1 MNHFHCKNTH
11 VRRVRWAWT
20 ACAAAA
26 ATLAQAQTD
35 AGPSAPSQQRNA
47 AIVTITAGRP
57 SSLPTQIP
65 TTVEGITGA
74 EVEAR
79 INATDSEDA
88 LKYLPSLLVRKR
100 YIGDY
105 NHAVLSSRAS
115 GTGNSARSMVYA
127 DGILLSN
134 FLGNGAG
141 FTPRWGLVTPE
152 EIDRVDVLYGPFS
165 AAYPGNSVG
174 AVVDYVT
181 KMPTRFEAH
190 AKLGTFTAPFKL
202 YNTDDTFSGQQASVS
217 VGDRQGA
224 FAWWFNVN
232 RLESQG
238 QPLTFPTKLVS
249 ATTTAAGTPVT
260 GAVAGL
266 DKSNIPWW
274 LIGDA
279 TRYDT
284 VQNHAKAKLALD
296 LAPGVRAQLTLGW
309 WENATMGQSNS
320 YLRRVSDGT
329 PFTSGVATIE
339 GRNYT
344 VSATDFNQNRDALSH
359 EMQGLSVQ
367 SRTGGRFDWEVAA
380 SAFDYTRD
388 TSRAPTVAK
397 PLADSGGAGRITDLS
412 GTGWRTWALKGVWR
426 PSSAHQADM
435 GLQQDVYDWRQ
446 RIDNA
451 SDWINGGPTTPV
463 SSFGGTTSL
472 RSLYAQDSWSPT
484 ATIKGVLGVR
494 FEQWRA
500 RDGAKTTGSAAP
512 VDFVNRSENWLSP
525 KAALGWQ
532 AGEDWALK
540 LSTGRAVRAPTVGEL
555 FQGNAVVTTGTT
567 SVPDVVTNPNLKPE
581 KSWTTEF
588 SVERSLGG
596 GRLRTTLFHENTT
609 DALYS
614 QAIAGTSPI
623 VNSVQNIDRIRTLGL
638 ETALDAPDLLMKGLD
653 LQASLTYADSKIMA
667 NSSYVSTPGD
677 TIGKQ
682 QPRVPKWRAS
692 LLASWRVTPWL
703 SASYGMRYGSEQFG
717 TLNNSDPNGFAY
729 QAFSKYFTT
738 DLRLRF
744 VFNKHWS
751 AALGIDNL
759 NNATYWNFH
768 PYPQRTVNAEL
779 KVDL

>member
-1 MNHFHCKNTH
+1 LTPRFPSQAA
-11 VRRVRWAWT
+11 RRSRRPLSALALAIT
-20 ACAAAA
+20 AAFPLCS
-26 ATLAQAQTD
+26 AQAQTAD
-35 AGPSAPSQQRNA
+35 TAQQRNA
-47 AIVTITAGRP
+47 AIVTITGGRP

-65 TTVEGITGA
+65 TTIEGITGA
-74 EVEAR
+74 EVETR

-88 LKYLPSLLVRKR
+88 LKYFPSLLVRKR

-181 KMPTRFEAH
+181 KMPKRFEAH

-202 YNTDDTFSGQQASVS
+202 YNTDDTFSGHQASVS

-224 FAWWFNVN
+224 FAWWVNVN
-232 RLESQG
+232 RLDSSG

-249 ATTTAAGTPVT
+249 ATTTTPGTPVT

-309 WENATMGQSNS
+309 WENTTTGQSNS
-320 YLRRVSDGT
+320 YLRRASDGA
-329 PFTSGVATIE
+329 PFTSGVATID

-344 VSATDFNQNRDALSH
+344 IAATDFGQNRDALLH

-380 SAFDYTRD
+380 SAFEYTRD
-388 TSRAPTVAK
+388 TSRTPTVAK
-397 PLADSGGAGRITDLS
+397 PAADTGGAGRITDLA
-412 GTGWRTWALKGVWR
+412 GTGWRTLALKGVWR
-426 PSSAHQADM
+426 PSPAHHADF
-435 GLQQDVYDWRQ
+435 GVQQDVYDWRQ

-451 SDWINGGPTTPV
+451 SQWISGGPTTPV
-463 SSFGGTTSL
+463 SSFNGTTSL
-472 RSLYAQDSWSPT
+472 RSLYAQDTWSFTPLL
-484 ATIKGVLGVR
+484 KGVLGLR
-494 FEQWRA
+494 LEQWRA
-500 RDGAKTTGSAAP
+500 QGGSKTAGTGAP
-512 VDFVNRSENWLSP
+512 VRFADRSEQWVSP

-532 AGEDWALK
+532 LGDEWALK

-555 FQGNAVVTTGTT
+555 FQGNAGT
-567 SVPDVVTNPNLKPE
+567 DVVTNPNLKPE

-588 SVERSLGG
+588 SVERSVGL
-596 GRLRTTLFHENTT
+596 GRLRSTLFHENTT

-623 VNSVQNIDRIRTLGL
+623 VNSVQNIDRIRTIGL

-653 LQASLTYADSKIMA
+653 LQASLTYADSTIMA

-677 TIGKQ
+677 TVGKQ

-692 LLASWRVTPWL
+692 LLASWRVTPKF
-703 SASYGMRYGSEQFG
+703 SASYGLRYGSRQFG

-738 DLRLRF
+738 DLRLRYS
-744 VFNKHWS
+744 FNKHWS
-751 AALGIDNL
+751 AAFGIDNL
-759 NNATYWNFH
+759 NNYTYWNFH
-768 PYPQRTVNAEL
+768 PYPQRTINAEL